1 MPAAGGRDSKGET
14 RVGEGQSRV
23 CQLQVAGT
31 LRARREWP
39 VTSVPAAGGRD
50 SICKTRVGEGQS
62 RVCQLQEAGTQYS
75 RREWV
80 RASHECASCRW
91 QGLQGRDESG

>member
-31 LRARREWP
+31 ASVRRKWVRASHACASRDSNCKCEMRVGDPGP
-39 VTSVPAAGGRD
+39 VTSVP
-50 SICKTRVGEGQS
+50 E
-62 RVCQLQEAGTQYS
+62 
-75 RREWV
+75 
-80 RASHECASCRW
+80 ASHEFARW
-91 QGLQGRDESG
+91 KEV